1 MSTYLERL
9 ELYFEANA
17 VIESRKVSV
26 LLTVNRAKAYSTL
39 HSLVAPDLPQ
49 NKKFAELLE
58 ILKQHFDPKP

>member
-17 VIESRKVSV
+17 VTESRKVSV

-39 HSLVAPDLPQ
+39 HSLVAPNLPHYFRHGKLIISTLQ
-49 NKKFAELLE
+49 KF
-58 ILKQHFDPKP
+58 

>member
-26 LLTVNRAKAYSTL
+26 LLTVNGAKAYSTL
-39 HSLVAPDLPQ
+39 HSLVAPEQ
-49 NKKFAELLE
+49 E
-58 ILKQHFDPKP
+58 ICTIARNSEATF